1 MRFVKIFSR
10 AILFLPLLEIIGFII
25 AGAILGVIPTLLIFI
40 ATTALG
46 GFILRNY
53 QGMVIARIQQQV
65 RQGYLSQE
73 DMSKDGFLILAGFLL
88 IIPGFITDILGLL
101 CLIPALQNGLFKKL
115 LQAGRSKRAA
125 ESEDMHEPR
134 IIEGEAKRVDDEQK

>member
-10 AILFLPLLEIIGFII
+10 TILLLPLLEIIGFIM
-25 AGAILGVIPTLLIFI
+25 AGAIIGAIPTLLIFI

-53 QGMVIARIQQQV
+53 QWMVITRIQQQV

-73 DMSKDGFLILAGFLL
+73 SMTKDGFLILAGFLL

-101 CLIPALQNGLFKKL
+101 CLIPSLQNGLFKKL
-115 LQAGRSKRAA
+115 LQARWLKRTVQ
-125 ESEDMHEPR
+125 SEAMQEPR
-134 IIEGEAKRVDDEQK
+134 IIEGEAKRIDDEQK